1 MHTLQRNL
9 TPHLRA
15 LGSAADVISRWEMVA
30 SLHHFVFP
38 PKSLEVAN
46 VQKMY
51 FNYRQ
56 ETIKTDLTLRTIALR
71 GKKITFSRNGEK

>member
-1 MHTLQRNL
+1 MHSLQRNL

-15 LGSAADVISRWEMVA
+15 VGSAADVISRWEMVA

-51 FNYRQ
+51 VADKD
-56 ETIKTDLTLRTIALR
+56 ESLTKVFEPLFLSI
-71 GKKITFSRNGEK
+71 I

>member
-15 LGSAADVISRWEMVA
+15 LGSAADVIRRWEMVA
-30 SLHHFVFP
+30 SLHHFVFQ

-51 FNYRQ
+51 FNYR
-56 ETIKTDLTLRTIALR
+56 
-71 GKKITFSRNGEK
+71 

>member
-9 TPHLRA
+9 APHLRA
-15 LGSAADVISRWEMVA
+15 VGSAADVISLWEIVK

-46 VQKMY
+46 VQKM
-51 FNYRQ
+51 
-56 ETIKTDLTLRTIALR
+56 
-71 GKKITFSRNGEK
+71 